1 MNANDIISLAGI
13 IILGLVGVYFSF
25 KTKQVEKQSKNI

>member
-13 IILGLVGVYFSF
+13 IALGAMGIYFRIKSN
-25 KTKQVEKQSKNI
+25 KKSNI